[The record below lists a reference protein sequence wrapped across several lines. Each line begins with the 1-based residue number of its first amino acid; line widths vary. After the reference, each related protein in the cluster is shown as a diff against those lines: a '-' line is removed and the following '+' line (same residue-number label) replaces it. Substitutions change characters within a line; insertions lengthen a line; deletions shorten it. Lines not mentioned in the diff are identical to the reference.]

1 MTDERKMRDF
11 GARDQQEQQAFLEQT
26 WCDNCLKA
34 NLGMSDP
41 VEYELKGI
49 VYIEG
54 RCLGCGQPVLTEL
67 TDEDF

>member
-1 MTDERKMRDF
+1 MTDERKIRDF
-11 GARDQQEQQAFLEQT
+11 GLRDPQEQQAFLEQT
-26 WCDNCLKA
+26 WCDHCMEA

-41 VEYELKGI
+41 VEYEHKGV

-54 RCLGCGQPVLTEL
+54 RCLRCGQPVLTEL